1 MSSAFSLGNGGRGDP
16 NTERIVKDA
25 GRPEAIV
32 TIYPRLVPTV
42 IPRPPAHL
50 FCKSPPILPSRFFS
64 RLHCHLLHCL
74 FLLQDSLITE
84 LIPFT
89 VLKQKEKQNTAHIK
103 GFRIHAV
110 FTTDLGVMG
119 RGLLLSFSPF
129 FLLLQLHTE
138 NFFLSPSLSREV
150 QGPTFQPKL
159 SSRYNS

>member
-1 MSSAFSLGNGGRGDP
+1 MSSAFSLGNGVRGDP
-16 NTERIVKDA
+16 NTERIVKDV
-25 GRPEAIV
+25 GRPKAIV
-32 TIYPRLVPTV
+32 TIYPRFVPTV
-42 IPRPPAHL
+42 IPRPPAHP
-50 FCKSPPILPSRFFS
+50 FCKSPPSYLLVFS
-64 RLHCHLLHCL
+64 HDCTATFSTVC
-74 FLLQDSLITE
+74 FYYKTLITE
-84 LIPFT
+84 LIPFR

-103 GFRIHAV
+103 GFRIYVV

-138 NFFLSPSLSREV
+138 NFFLSPSLSQEV